1 MNTMKETIIR
11 SRTEAFCWSEGK
23 EVINPHSNGVPVDML
38 RLAKVPP
45 YVADRRI
52 KLASDITKRPLPQ
65 AFVSSHLLE
74 NKKLPQPCFPQCFM
88 AAGHTSLPFSAIFE
102 QSQLAIF
109 HFSSSLLPTTF
120 YTQGSDPRD

>member
-23 EVINPHSNGVPVDML
+23 EVIKPHSNGVLIDML
-38 RLAKVPP
+38 RLAKVPL

-52 KLASDITKRPLPQ
+52 ELTSDITNRSLPQ

-88 AAGHTSLPFSAIFE
+88 TAGHIFLPFSAIFE
-102 QSQLAIF
+102 QSQEAIF
-109 HFSSSLLPTTF
+109 HFSSSFPPHVFLHSGIRST
-120 YTQGSDPRD
+120 